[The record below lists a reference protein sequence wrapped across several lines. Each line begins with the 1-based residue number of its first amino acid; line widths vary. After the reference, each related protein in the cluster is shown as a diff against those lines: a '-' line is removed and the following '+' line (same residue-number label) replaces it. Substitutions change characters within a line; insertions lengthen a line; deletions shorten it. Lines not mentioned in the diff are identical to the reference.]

1 MTDNSKILR
10 EKQAIQKKLLKT
22 KNDLKE
28 KQEKMDSIAGML
40 KHVLENEMA
49 TTNPKS
55 NKKAKR

>member
-40 KHVLENEMA
+40 KHVLEAM
-49 TTNPKS
+49 TNPKS